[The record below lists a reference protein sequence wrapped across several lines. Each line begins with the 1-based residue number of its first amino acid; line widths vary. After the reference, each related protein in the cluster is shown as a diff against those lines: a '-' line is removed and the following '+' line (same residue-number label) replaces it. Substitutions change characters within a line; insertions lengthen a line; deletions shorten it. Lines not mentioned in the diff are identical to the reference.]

1 MITIDEVKVSDI
13 PAVSNVI
20 KTTWRDTYHE
30 YLSPETS
37 MKVTEFWLDPDILA
51 HQITDPDVIFL
62 AAKDETGTIV
72 GVATALHI
80 EPTTLQLAHLF
91 VLPKKQRQGIG
102 TLLLERVVKKLD
114 YIKTIRTEVEDSNL
128 RGLSFCIKR
137 GFKKKGTKQDI
148 VADTILLAIIME
160 KQL

>member
-1 MITIDEVKVSDI
+1 MITIDEVKVLDI

-51 HQITDPDVIFL
+51 YQISDPEVIFL

-80 EPTTLQLAHLF
+80 EPTTLQLVHLF

-102 TLLLERVVKKLD
+102 TLLLEQVAKKLD
-114 YIKTIRTEVEDSNL
+114 YIKTIRTEVEESNL
-128 RGLSFCIKR
+128 RGLSFCTKL
-137 GFKKKGTKQDI
+137 GFKKTGKKQDI
-148 VADTILLAIIME
+148 VADTVLLATVME
-160 KQL
+160 KKL